1 MEKVTGVA
9 GPLLQAAG
17 SGPQT
22 SAVMRRSCNFI
33 DATGHYAMM
42 RMGRYAFCGLISV
55 LAMAIL
61 CGGSAFATERGQ
73 EGDGRESHEP
83 GVPQEPVATR
93 PNPAAWFAEG
103 QAALQE
109 GDLNAAEAAFRRVLG
124 VDPASGAA
132 YSNLGV
138 IAMRRKEWDKAIT
151 LLRKAESLDPK
162 MAGIRLNIGLVE
174 YRRGNYSAA
183 IAPFAS
189 VLREQPDSEQAR
201 YLLGLC
207 EVFSKHYAEAVKV
220 LQPMWA
226 QKSDDVLYLYLIDI
240 AAVESGQKGLDEEI
254 LSQMIHVGGQT
265 AEYHLIL
272 GKAFL
277 NRFDVLE
284 AKTELELTETMNPN
298 LPFLH
303 MNLGITYMRMGEF
316 ERAESEFR
324 KDIELEPDLADNYE
338 QLGVL
343 YSKMEKDEEAEKAF
357 REALK
362 RDAKNSE
369 AYLGLAKLYRKH
381 DKPAEA
387 LKMADEALRLSPQIN
402 GGHYVRG
409 RILSRLGREKEAR
422 AEFAAYQ
429 KELATSL
436 NKERAAIEE
445 TQVPNPE
452 LTRQP
457 E

>member
-1 MEKVTGVA
+1 
-9 GPLLQAAG
+9 
-17 SGPQT
+17 
-22 SAVMRRSCNFI
+22 
-33 DATGHYAMM
+33 MM
-42 RMGRYAFCGLISV
+42 RIERYTFCGLIAA
-55 LAMAIL
+55 LAMAVL
-61 CGGSAFATERGQ
+61 CSCSAFAADCVRG
-73 EGDGRESHEP
+73 GDASPPKKSGS
-83 GVPQEPVATR
+83 PQTPVATR

-103 QAALQE
+103 QAALQK
-109 GDLNAAEAAFRRVLG
+109 GDLDAAEVAFRRVLS

-138 IAMRRKEWDKAIT
+138 IAMRRKEWDKAIA
-151 LLRKAESLDPK
+151 LLRKAAAIEPK

-174 YRRGNYSAA
+174 YRRGNYAAA
-183 IAPFAS
+183 IAPFVS
-189 VLREQPDSEQAR
+189 ILREQPDSEQAR

-207 EVFSKHYAEAVKV
+207 EVFTKRYAEAVKV
-220 LQPMWA
+220 LQPLWS
-226 QKSDDVLYLYLIDI
+226 QRSDDVLYLYLIDI
-240 AAVESGQKGLDEEI
+240 AAAESGQKDLDEKI
-254 LSQMIHVGGQT
+254 LDQMIRVGGQT

-284 AKTELELTETMNPN
+284 AKTELELTETINPN

-303 MNLGITYMRMGEF
+303 MNLGITYMRMGDF

-343 YSKMEKDEEAEKAF
+343 YTKMQKEEAAEKAF

-369 AYLGLAKLYRKH
+369 AYLGLAKLYRKQ

-387 LKMADEALRLSPQIN
+387 LKMVDEALRLSPEIN

-409 RILSRLGREKEAR
+409 RILSGLGREKEAR
-422 AEFAAYQ
+422 AEFAAHQ
-429 KELATSL
+429 KALAASL
-436 NKERAAIEE
+436 NKERAALEE

-452 LTRQP
+452 LKKGP
-457 E
+457 P